1 MAEINL
7 LDEYPKLDRDVEARF
22 REVTPE
28 DIRVAKEFGKDFFDG
43 PRIRGY
49 GGYKYDGRWVKV
61 AEKFAKHYGLTSD
74 SVILDIGCAKGFLMH
89 DFQLVLP
96 GVTVIGIDVSQYA
109 LDKAMP
115 DVKKWCLHGNA
126 RDLPFPGDFFDFV
139 VSLATVHNLPREEC
153 KQALSEIQRVSR
165 GKAFI
170 TVDAY
175 RNDVEKDRLKK
186 WVLTAETYMHVDEW
200 KEFFAEAG
208 YTGDYYW
215 FIP

>member
-28 DIRVAKEFGKDFFDG
+28 DIRIAKQFGKDFFDG

-61 AEKFAKHYGLTSD
+61 AKKFAEHYGLTSQ
-74 SVILDIGCAKGFLMH
+74 SHILDVGCAKGFLMH
-89 DFQLVLP
+89 DFRLVLP
-96 GVTVIGIDVSQYA
+96 RVNVVGVDISQYA
-109 LDKAMP
+109 LENAMP
-115 DVKKWCLHGNA
+115 DIILCCFFGNA
-126 RDLPFPGDFFDFV
+126 KELPFLNNQFDFV
-139 VSLATVHNLPREEC
+139 VSLATIHNLPREEC
-153 KQALSEIQRVSR
+153 KQALREIQRVSR
-165 GKAFI
+165 GNAFI